1 MKKILLSAAFAVP
14 FLMNAQITLVSEDF
28 DSYSAGDLLTD
39 VGAANGWREWGSPNG
54 SATAGYS
61 AQVTDLSA
69 TSGSLAG
76 RSVSDADAGID
87 TDAIWSWTDL
97 TTGKYSITMNLY
109 VPAGSAG
116 GYIGVGDSDMD
127 GSGGQSNALYI
138 MGDSLLLMSDDA
150 AYFGQAPLTPDTWIA
165 VEMVI
170 DLDAATAELFVDGMS
185 YGAGNATY
193 IADGI
198 ALGGLDLWGMS
209 VDVTQQGVYNP
220 GDYYYDDLAVA
231 DITGGAGIEE
241 NNAMAIGVAP
251 NPSNGEFSIDFNDY
265 AFDNASLTIT
275 NMIGAVVYNEKLS
288 DVSNSSKNFNL
299 DLNAGVYVLKV
310 ADNTNEFSSRIVIK

>member
-14 FLMNAQITLVSEDF
+14 FLMNAQTTLVSEDF
-28 DSYSAGDLLTD
+28 DGYAAGDLLTD
-39 VGAANGWREWGSPNG
+39 VGAANGWREWGVPNG
-54 SATAGYS
+54 DATAGYS
-61 AQVTDLSA
+61 AQVTDLAAS
-69 TSGSLAG
+69 SGALAG
-76 RSVSDADAGID
+76 RSFSDADAGID

-97 TTGKYSITMNLY
+97 TSGKYSITMNLY

-127 GSGGQSNALYI
+127 GSGSQSNALYI

-150 AYFGQAPLTPDTWIA
+150 AYFGQAPLTPDTWFA

-185 YGAGNATY
+185 YGAGNATFT
-193 IADGI
+193 ADGI
-198 ALGGLDLWGMS
+198 GLGGLDLWGTS

-220 GDYYYDDLAVA
+220 GDYYYDDIAVS
-231 DITGGAGIEE
+231 DVTGGAGVEE
-241 NNAMAIGVAP
+241 NNPMAIGVSP
-251 NPSNGEFSIDFNDY
+251 NPSNGTFSIDFNDY

-275 NMIGAVVYNEKLS
+275 NMLGAVVYTETLS
-288 DVSNSSKNFNL
+288 AVSNATKNFNL
-299 DLNAGVYVLKV
+299 DINSGVYVVKV
-310 ADNTNEFSSRIVIK
+310 ADNANEFSSRIVIK